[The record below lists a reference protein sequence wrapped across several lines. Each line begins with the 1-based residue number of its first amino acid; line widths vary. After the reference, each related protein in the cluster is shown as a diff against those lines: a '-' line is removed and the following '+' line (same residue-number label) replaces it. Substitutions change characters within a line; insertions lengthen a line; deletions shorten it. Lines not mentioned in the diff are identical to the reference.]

1 MSQLNEPVPYF
12 DVTRQFAGFEARW
25 LDAIREIGRAGSFIL
40 GPHVQAFERE
50 FAEATGAAGA
60 VAVANG
66 TDALVLALRAFD
78 IGRGD
83 EVITTPFTFFASAE
97 AINLVGATPV
107 FADVRRED
115 FNLDPDSVS
124 QCVGRATRALLP
136 VHIFGA
142 PADMPAFNEIA
153 GRDGLVVI
161 EDAAQAYGA
170 SQEGKLAGSLGDAGC
185 FSFYPTKVLGCYGD
199 GGMITVRDE
208 GTAARV
214 RHLRNHCASVPF
226 RHDGIG
232 YNSRLDEIQAAL
244 LRLKLPAVGEAIE
257 RRRRIASRYAS
268 RLEGSAVTVPAPMA
282 GAGHVY
288 NLYTVRVP
296 GRDRVV
302 AALKEAGIGVA
313 VCYPEPLHLQQVYR
327 EFGYS
332 RGDLPV
338 AEQLCDEVLSLPVY
352 PELTDAQVD
361 RVCEVLLDAVANG

>member
-1 MSQLNEPVPYF
+1 MPELNEPIPYF
-12 DVTRQFAGFEARW
+12 DLTRQFAGIEAQW
-25 LDAIREIGRAGSFIL
+25 LDAISEIGRAGSFIL

-50 FAEATGAAGA
+50 FAEATGAAEA

-83 EVITTPFTFFASAE
+83 EVVTTPFTFFASAE

-107 FADVRRED
+107 FADVRPGD
-115 FNLDPDSVS
+115 FNLDPDSAAR
-124 QCVGRATRALLP
+124 CVGRATRALLP

-142 PADMPAFNEIA
+142 PADMRAFNEIA
-153 GRDGLVVI
+153 ARHGLCVI

-170 SQEGKLAGSLGDAGC
+170 SQAGRLAGSLGDAGC
-185 FSFYPTKVLGCYGD
+185 FSFYPTKVIGCFGD
-199 GGMITVRDE
+199 GGMVTVRDP
-208 GTAARV
+208 GTAARL
-214 RHLRNHCASVPF
+214 RHLRNHCTTVPF

-244 LRLKLPAVGEAIE
+244 LRLKLAAVDDVIE
-257 RRRRIASRYAS
+257 RRRRIAHRYAS
-268 RLEGSAVTVPAPMA
+268 RLEGSPVTVPAPMA
-282 GAGHVY
+282 GCGHVY

-313 VCYPEPLHLQQVYR
+313 VCYPEPLHLQRVYR
-327 EFGYS
+327 ELGYS

-338 AEQLCDEVLSLPVY
+338 AEALCDEVLSLPVY
-352 PELTDAQVD
+352 PELTDSQVD
-361 RVCEVLLDAVANG
+361 RVCAVLLDAVAHA